1 MEAVVT
7 MQTQDRSP
15 APGFGE
21 LNCFQFDFEIVGD
34 QLQLSP
40 RYHPLTGAGFH
51 PVPICY

>member
-21 LNCFQFDFEIVGD
+21 MNCFQFDFEIVGD
-34 QLQLSP
+34 QLYLFWVLITYFTIPLST
-40 RYHPLTGAGFH
+40 LLS
-51 PVPICY
+51 